1 MSGQLC
7 VVKQQAPQL
16 FKLAQGY
23 TPFSEVANCEETCLN
38 PLQTCFGFE
47 FALCNYTAVH
57 KQY

>member
-23 TPFSEVANCEETCLN
+23 TPFSEVANCE
-38 PLQTCFGFE
+38 
-47 FALCNYTAVH
+47 
-57 KQY
+57 

>member
-23 TPFSEVANCEETCLN
+23 TPFSENVLGLSMQESE
-38 PLQTCFGFE
+38 
-47 FALCNYTAVH
+47 VV
-57 KQY
+57 